1 LCARLNL
8 NDGSHEVALF
18 APKLEQA
25 AAVGLGY
32 GVAREA
38 HVKENATIF
47 EEGGGGMGCKVVF
60 EDFCEFGSGW
70 SVYC

>member
-1 LCARLNL
+1 
-8 NDGSHEVALF
+8 
-18 APKLEQA
+18 
-25 AAVGLGY
+25 VGLGY